1 MVVFLIQSA
10 IAVMAVLFLI
20 YALLEARSVRGGRG
34 KAVVAPVGE
43 LPAAERDKTQWPTV
57 SVLLPVY
64 NEKLVINKII
74 DAACAL
80 QYPRDRLEIL
90 LLDDSTDETFD
101 LAEARIEHH
110 RARGISIRHARR
122 EKRIGY
128 KAGNLN
134 FGLTLARGE
143 FIAIFDAD
151 CLPPPDFLYKVMP
164 SFDDEKVGFLQ
175 TGINY
180 VNRDASF
187 LTHFQAMETSHKDD
201 VTTGLSREGR
211 MASLTG
217 SSCVWRRSCIEGIG
231 GISTETMTEDVDM
244 GYKAQLEDWK
254 YVWRRDVAS
263 LAEFPESMAAFRVQR
278 QRWARGLIQNA
289 ARHVRRMFATPMPLL
304 SRCYA
309 LSLMFSALLLAGF
322 YCVFLL
328 CLPMS
333 LLVDSSGPFFHVCCS
348 LFLAAAV
355 IWAWYNTADVS
366 AGLSPGRRIF
376 QALGYVVMHF
386 PVSLYYFSAALQ
398 VLAGIDGEFHRTPK
412 GCGRRKIQHP
422 AVNTRLIW
430 AELFSL
436 CYGLSSFI
444 LSLCTEEYWVSLYSG
459 LATSGFSLTL
469 FFSWSDSRKKS
480 LPARV
485 LITGATGALGSALA
499 REYAAPGMTLILHG
513 RREKTLAEL
522 AAQCRARG
530 AEVETHCLDLRHTEE
545 VRRWAAECCAREVPD
560 LVIANAGRN
569 TDIGPEGK
577 GEPFADVTALVEVNL
592 LSVMAL
598 VDSVLPA
605 FRKNGGGQIAVI
617 SSLAAYYGLPT
628 TPTYCATKAG
638 LKAYGTSLRGWLRS
652 ENIRV
657 SVVLPGYVESP
668 MCAAMPGP
676 KPFLWQPDRAARRI
690 RRRLT
695 HDPAR
700 ISFPF
705 PLNLGIWGLSLL
717 PACLAMP
724 IAQRLGYGR

>member
-1 MVVFLIQSA
+1 MFVLLIQSVV
-10 IAVMAVLFLI
+10 AVMALLFLI
-20 YALLEARSVRGGRG
+20 YALLEARSVRGGREEG
-34 KAVVAPVGE
+34 GEAPIDAAAVEMDG
-43 LPAAERDKTQWPTV
+43 AACPMV

-90 LLDDSTDETFD
+90 LLDDSTDETSA
-101 LAEARIEHH
+101 LAEARIARH
-110 RARGISIRHARR
+110 RARGIPIRHARR

-134 FGLTLARGE
+134 FGLTLAHGE
-143 FIAIFDAD
+143 FIVIFDAD
-151 CLPPPDFLYKVMP
+151 CLPPPDFLLKVMP
-164 SFDDEKVGFLQ
+164 AFADEKVGFLQ

-187 LTHFQAMETSHKDD
+187 LTRFQYMETRHKDE
-201 VTTGLSREGR
+201 VTSGLSREGR

-217 SSCVWRRSCIEGIG
+217 TSCVWRRRCIESIG

-244 GYKAQLEDWK
+244 GYKAQLQDWQ

-263 LAEFPESMAAFRVQR
+263 LAEFPESVAAFRVQR

-289 ARHVRRMFATPMPLL
+289 ARHVRRMFAAPMPLL

-322 YCVFLL
+322 YGVFLC

-333 LLVDSSGPFFHVCCS
+333 LLVESPGPFFHLCCG
-348 LFLAAAV
+348 LFLTAAI
-355 IWAWYNTADVS
+355 IWAWHNTTSDSAVVS
-366 AGLSPGRRIF
+366 PVRRVF
-376 QALGYVVMHF
+376 QTLGYVVMHF
-386 PVSLYYFSAALQ
+386 PISLYYFSAALQ

-412 GCGRRKIQHP
+412 GYGRRKIRHP
-422 AVNTRLIW
+422 AVNARLVR
-430 AELFSL
+430 AEAFSL
-436 CYGLSSFI
+436 CYGLSSFC
-444 LSLCTEEYWVSLYSG
+444 LSLWTEEYWVSLYSG
-459 LATSGFSLTL
+459 LASSGFFLTL
-469 FFSWSDSRKKS
+469 FFSWSDSRKGD
-480 LPARV
+480 LPGRV

-499 REYAAPGMTLILHG
+499 LEYAAPGMTLLLHG
-513 RREKTLAEL
+513 RREDALAAL

-530 AEVETHCLDLRHTEE
+530 AEVETYCLDLRQTEA
-545 VRRWAAECCAREVPD
+545 VRHWVADCCARETPD
-560 LVIANAGRN
+560 LIIANAGRN

-577 GEPFADVTALVEVNL
+577 GEPFTDVRALVEVNL

-598 VDSVLPA
+598 VDGALPA
-605 FRKNGGGQIAVI
+605 LRKNGGGQIAII
-617 SSLAAYYGLPT
+617 SSLAAYYGLPA

-638 LKAYGTSLRGWLRS
+638 LKAYGTSLRGWLRL

-657 SVVLPGYVESP
+657 SVVLPGYVASP

-676 KPFLWQPDRAARRI
+676 KPFLWQPERAARHI